1 MAKLRHVTITT
12 DDLEETAK
20 FYVDSFGMKI
30 HAQAPHAVR
39 MSDGV
44 VNLTL
49 IKYRD
54 DDHAGDERGAEFYG
68 IHHIGFEVDD
78 MEEASTQIT
87 ASGGTLHG
95 ERENE
100 INVERKFRGPNGV
113 VIDIAK
119 KWQGT
124 S

>member
-1 MAKLRHVTITT
+1 LRHITITT
-12 DDLEETAK
+12 DDLEKTAK
-20 FYVDSFGMKI
+20 FYAESFGMKI
-30 HAQAPHAVR
+30 HAQQSHAVR

-68 IHHIGFEVDD
+68 IHHIGFEVND
-78 MEEASTQIT
+78 MDAASEKIKTSLARFRANVLMKSMLS
-87 ASGGTLHG
+87 ASSGAPMG
-95 ERENE
+95 
-100 INVERKFRGPNGV
+100 
-113 VIDIAK
+113 
-119 KWQGT
+119 